1 MARFTW
7 SIYRGTCG
15 SWDTFR
21 HATDLGT
28 SPAVMGTSRRRGSMT
43 GGRWSGQARL
53 TVVFIG
59 LILVGLGVFTTVTYH
74 SNSGAAARVAGG
86 VLAVLAGASVGS
98 VTVRSEGEQETR
110 MVSAGRAQLVGD
122 AEGAFDRFVQLLRGH
137 APQAIEYHE
146 AANAA
151 LYDAAGRE
159 GQRLQPVFGYFL
171 GPNTKTNT
179 HNDKNNH
186 TNTNNTNAHMQ
197 STY

>member
-1 MARFTW
+1 MARFTR

-28 SPAVMGTSRRRGSMT
+28 SPTEKKTTHKKRTKTNRRKR
-43 GGRWSGQARL
+43 GQARL

-86 VLAVLAGASVGS
+86 VLAVLAGAAGGS

-122 AEGAFDRFVQLLRGH
+122 AEGAFDRFVQL
-137 APQAIEYHE
+137 
-146 AANAA
+146 
-151 LYDAAGRE
+151 
-159 GQRLQPVFGYFL
+159 
-171 GPNTKTNT
+171 
-179 HNDKNNH
+179 
-186 TNTNNTNAHMQ
+186 
-197 STY
+197 